1 MNSYSTPMT
10 HLDAYTGAGD
20 GQTCPTEANGAFLR
34 AAQQRPRSAAWPL
47 TKKGLSQA
55 KGLQQGK
62 SAPSETMCVVPL
74 PPDDGHK
81 QSGSPDWH
89 TRWMS

>member
-1 MNSYSTPMT
+1 MT

-47 TKKGLSQA
+47 TKKG
-55 KGLQQGK
+55 
-62 SAPSETMCVVPL
+62 
-74 PPDDGHK
+74 
-81 QSGSPDWH
+81 QSGQRLAAGQIGPIRDDACGAIAAG
-89 TRWMS
+89 RRP